1 MRKEAAVERSFRIW
15 LQVAWTVAILSLLS
29 ILGVMIVAIEGLD
42 WRAYLLFVL
51 IPGMLLILSIIV
63 IPMLYYYR
71 KKYAKG
77 IKELTE
83 GKHLAHWKYNPEEW
97 NRFVEGEWART
108 KKKALWM
115 PFGIVAG
122 VVVLGYLFKGWGID
136 DFKVILPWIFGL
148 AVFAAMLVYLVGRRT
163 YQKGLEKVGEVYIGE
178 RAVQFNET
186 YSTWDFLGGKLG
198 KVEFLQG
205 DPSILQFEILQI
217 SRYGNKS
224 SEVRVPVPHNHEE
237 EAKQLAA
244 KLSLS

>member
-1 MRKEAAVERSFRIW
+1 M
-15 LQVAWTVAILSLLS
+15 QVMWTVAILSVLS
-29 ILGVMIVAIEGLD
+29 ILGVVLMALEGLD
-42 WRAYLLFVL
+42 WRAYLLFIF

-63 IPMLYYYR
+63 IPLLYYYR

-77 IKELTE
+77 TKELTD
-83 GKHLAHWKYNPEEW
+83 GKYLAHWKYEPDEW
-97 NRFVEGEWART
+97 NRFVEGEWTRT

-136 DFKVILPWIFGL
+136 DFKLMLPWIFGL
-148 AVFAAMLVYLVGRRT
+148 AVFAAILVYLYGRRT

-186 YSTWDFLGGKLG
+186 YTTWDFFGGKLG
-198 KVEFLQG
+198 KVQLLDG
-205 DPSILQFEILQI
+205 DPPILQFEILQI

-224 SEVRVPVPHNHEE
+224 SDVRVPVPRNHES
-237 EAKQLAA
+237 EARKLAA
-244 KLSLS
+244 RFSLS